1 MSATRNLIA
10 FAALASSSFAFAADG
25 KGAGKWTIDGD
36 VQGYP
41 IHDVCT
47 LSGPDTKLTGTCTM
61 DSKDRETTGTF
72 DGTTLTLK
80 HPGEYNG
87 DALTIT
93 YTGKL
98 QKDGTISGDIDV
110 QPMSYS
116 GTFTAARPAS
126 TTPAPK
132 PQ

>member
-1 MSATRNLIA
+1 MKLARLSLVP
-10 FAALASSSFAFAADG
+10 ALLAVSTFAFAADG
-25 KGAGKWTIDGD
+25 KGAGKWTIEGD

-47 LSGPDTKLTGTCTM
+47 LTGPDTKLTGTCTM

-80 HPGEYNG
+80 HAGEYNG
-87 DALTIT
+87 QALTLT

-98 QKDGTISGDIDV
+98 QKDGTVSGDIDV
-110 QPMSYS
+110 QPLNYQ
-116 GTFTAARPAS
+116 GTFTATAAAAS
-126 TTPAPK
+126 AAK

>member
-1 MSATRNLIA
+1 MSATRIFIVA
-10 FAALASSSFAFAADG
+10 AALASSAIAFAADT

-47 LSGPDTKLTGTCTM
+47 LSGPDSKLTGTCTNEG
-61 DSKDRETTGTF
+61 KERETTGSF

-80 HPGEYNG
+80 HAGEYQG
-87 DALTIT
+87 DALTVT

-98 QKDGTISGDIDV
+98 QKDGTVSGDIDV
-110 QPMSYS
+110 QPLNYQ
-116 GTFTAARPAS
+116 GTFTATAATAS
-126 TTPAPK
+126 ATK